1 LKEQPSLSKLVDQ
14 PVAPPPKALD
24 PKKAAELAAASFKVK
39 LDQAQK
45 MIIHPSNMN
54 AVSSLSQNVSSRN
67 QDKMAATS
75 FT

>member
-54 AVSSLSQNVSSRN
+54 AVSSLS
-67 QDKMAATS
+67 
-75 FT
+75 